1 MDVLERHDIDAVTSV
16 AMAIAAALPAHD
28 DNEANDSD
36 VHPPD
41 LDSHPSPNPSKI
53 LNPSLPS
60 PASLLTLSRAYH
72 VAAPPPSWP
81 ACLILDLNS
90 DLPLPSSLK
99 FSELP
104 LSVQH
109 QLIVARCLAAQPDG
123 PPGLPMVHLPYQP
136 DATLDPLEYG
146 VFHVPLT
153 PYERNRLLPLA
164 LHLVTTTKLDQK
176 LRVPLKHL
184 PNLPFRMRDDVLR
197 ALSDLVEDAA
207 AHIHSGVPPVRA
219 GGIRARVPQ
228 QVTTVHHGVSAT
240 RRPVLP
246 GSGHP
251 LALLRRRAAGQTA
264 GPTDWAR
271 MRVLA
276 LKEVDKVQASCG
288 EVNVMRFV
296 DKLRI
301 VHCLV
306 IGSKAPTNQRD
317 PGNLVL
323 AHLPS
328 KRVLTPP
335 VHRSFRYVQVEP
347 DHPILGGRFVADV
360 TEAAVVSDNR
370 VIIGAEDGAV
380 TLVDAVT
387 GEVLHEWS
395 PVAHP
400 LELDVY
406 DFAAYAVKDV
416 AAHHVQS
423 HISAAAY
430 PDGSI
435 AFFDTER
442 LENFVFPLRL
452 PGPVMRIVFGHGSSN
467 NYLFVG
473 TARRTQSH
481 RRDAMPAGIY
491 CVNWTKGELE
501 PSAEIPPRPHF
512 PVKNCD
518 VASLALNLTGDLL
531 VAATYSN
538 FDTGK
543 GDGMIRVFQVPE
555 LELLREW
562 YAGVADVNVVGFS
575 RYVYAAC
582 PDNFTLVYDMEWD
595 GDNPLGVLP
604 HDDASTNVDDMH
616 RSDGVT
622 DAIWH
627 RAASLL
633 VTASAADDTVR
644 FWDVA
649 KLDPNRHGERSRT
662 VRIARDWFPD
672 LDLRDALVHV
682 LHPNHG
688 PVLRLAIAP
697 DEMTLVAGTSSGAVV
712 FAGRPLSDQVEVPTG
727 SDEGED
733 GSDDAMDVDVPAV
746 QPQPPPPDADGH
758 DDVDPWPRTV
768 LVMPA

>member
-1 MDVLERHDIDAVTSV
+1 
-16 AMAIAAALPAHD
+16 MAIAAALAAHN
-28 DNEANDSD
+28 DNMTYGSD
-36 VHPPD
+36 AKPPD
-41 LDSHPSPNPSKI
+41 LDSHPSPNSSKTFDSFMPSSA
-53 LNPSLPS
+53 SLP
-60 PASLLTLSRAYH
+60 ALSRAYH
-72 VAAPPPSWP
+72 ANAPPPSP
-81 ACLILDLNS
+81 SACLILDRSSNQ
-90 DLPLPSSLK
+90 PLPASLK
-99 FSELP
+99 FGELP
-104 LSVQH
+104 PPVQH

-123 PPGLPMVHLPYQP
+123 PPGLPTVHLPYQP
-136 DATLDPLEYG
+136 DAALDPLEFG

-164 LHLVTTTKLDQK
+164 VHLATTTKPDQK
-176 LRVPLKHL
+176 LRVPLKRL
-184 PNLPFRMRDDVLR
+184 PSLPFRTRDDVLR

-207 AHIHSGVPPVRA
+207 AHIHRGVPPVRA
-219 GGIRARVPQ
+219 EGIRARVPQ
-228 QVTTVHHGVSAT
+228 QATTIHRNGSAT
-240 RRPVLP
+240 RHPMSL

-251 LALLRRRAAGQTA
+251 LGLLRRRAAGETV
-264 GPTDWAR
+264 GSIDWAR

-276 LKEVDKVQASCG
+276 LKEVGKVQASCG

-296 DKLRI
+296 DNHRLA
-301 VHCLV
+301 

-328 KRVLTPP
+328 HRILTPP
-335 VHRSFRYVQVEP
+335 VHRSFRYIQVDP

-360 TEAAVVSDNR
+360 TEAAVVRDNR

-416 AAHHVQS
+416 VAHHVQN
-423 HISAAAY
+423 HIAAATY
-430 PDGSI
+430 PDGSLVL
-435 AFFDTER
+435 FDTDL
-442 LENFVFPLRL
+442 LETFVFPLRF
-452 PGPVMRIVFGHGSSN
+452 PGPAMRIVFGHGASN
-467 NYLFVG
+467 NYLFAG

-491 CVNWTKGELE
+491 RVNWTTGELD
-501 PSAEIPPRPHF
+501 PLPTDFPPRPIF

-518 VASLALNLTGDLL
+518 IASLALNPTGDLL

-543 GDGMIRVFQVPE
+543 GDGMVRVFQVPE
-555 LELLREW
+555 LELVREW
-562 YAGVADVNVVGFS
+562 YAGVVDVNVVGFSDDS

-582 PDNFTLVYDMEWD
+582 PDNFTLVYDMECD

-662 VRIARDWFPD
+662 ARSPRDWFPD
-672 LDLRDALVHV
+672 LDARDALVHV

-697 DEMTLVAGTSSGAVV
+697 NELTLVAGTSSGAVV
-712 FAGRPLSDQVEVPTG
+712 FAGRPLSDQVEEVPAAG
-727 SDEGED
+727 VDDEED
-733 GSDDAMDVDVPAV
+733 GDAMDVDL
-746 QPQPPPPDADGH
+746 QPEQQPPADAANPGADDHG
-758 DDVDPWPRTV
+758 DVDPWPRTV

>member
-1 MDVLERHDIDAVTSV
+1 MTDGSDTRPRDLESHTS
-16 AMAIAAALPAHD
+16 L
-28 DNEANDSD
+28 
-36 VHPPD
+36 
-41 LDSHPSPNPSKI
+41 NPSKTSD
-53 LNPSLPS
+53 PSLS
-60 PASLLTLSRAYH
+60 LPAFLPALSCAYH
-72 VAAPPPSWP
+72 AASPPPAPS

-90 DLPLPSSLK
+90 DQSLPASLK
-99 FSELP
+99 FGELP
-104 LSVQH
+104 PPVQH
-109 QLIVARCLAAQPDG
+109 QLIVAKCLAAQPDG
-123 PPGLPMVHLPYQP
+123 PPGLSTVHLPYQP
-136 DATLDPLEYG
+136 DAALDPLEFG

-164 LHLVTTTKLDQK
+164 VHLATTTKPHQK
-176 LRVPLKHL
+176 LRVPVKGL
-184 PNLPFRMRDDVLR
+184 PKLPFRTRDDVLR
-197 ALSDLVEDAA
+197 ALTDLVEEAV
-207 AHIHSGVPPVRA
+207 AHIDRAVPPVR
-219 GGIRARVPQ
+219 
-228 QVTTVHHGVSAT
+228 
-240 RRPVLP
+240 
-246 GSGHP
+246 
-251 LALLRRRAAGQTA
+251 
-264 GPTDWAR
+264 
-271 MRVLA
+271 
-276 LKEVDKVQASCG
+276 EVGKVQASCG

-301 VHCLV
+301 DHRLA

-328 KRVLTPP
+328 HRVLTPP
-335 VHRSFRYVQVEP
+335 VHRSFRYVQVDP
-347 DHPILGGRFVADV
+347 DHPVLGGRFVADV
-360 TEAAVVSDNR
+360 TEAAVVRDNR

-387 GEVLHEWS
+387 SEVLHEWS
-395 PVAHP
+395 PVLNP

-416 AAHHVQS
+416 VAHHVQN
-423 HISAAAY
+423 HIAAAAY
-430 PDGSI
+430 PDGSVVL
-435 AFFDTER
+435 FDTDR
-442 LENFVFPLRL
+442 LETFVFPVRF
-452 PGPVMRIVFGHGSSN
+452 PGPAMRLAFGHGASN
-467 NYLFVG
+467 DYLFVG

-491 CVNWTKGELE
+491 RVNWSLGELDPE
-501 PSAEIPPRPHF
+501 PTEMPPRPHF

-518 VASLALNLTGDLL
+518 IASLALNPTGDLL

-555 LELLREW
+555 LEVVREW
-562 YAGVADVNVVGFS
+562 YAGVVDVNVVGFSDDS

-622 DAIWH
+622 DATWH

-662 VRIARDWFPD
+662 ARSARDWFPD
-672 LDLRDALVHV
+672 LDARDALVHV

-697 DEMTLVAGTSSGAVV
+697 DEMTVVAGTS
-712 FAGRPLSDQVEVPTG
+712 GRARG
-727 SDEGED
+727 G
-733 GSDDAMDVDVPAV
+733 
-746 QPQPPPPDADGH
+746 
-758 DDVDPWPRTV
+758 RR
-768 LVMPA
+768 